1 MSEPVAEPE
10 PRLSHVS
17 AAGQP
22 LMVDVGAKPRSAR
35 RARARAEVVL
45 PDAVRALLRDGEL
58 HGAKGPV
65 FRTAITAGIMAAKR
79 TAELIPL
86 CHPIGLDSCDVT
98 VQLDAAGNAVVICA
112 AAVEHKTGVEMEAL
126 TGATVAALTIY
137 DMCKA
142 VSHDIAIREVR
153 LLEKSGGKSDYRA
166 AEAAGG

>member
-1 MSEPVAEPE
+1 ME

-22 LMVDVGAKPRSAR
+22 LMVDVGAKPRRAR

-45 PDAVRALLRDGEL
+45 PEAVRALLRDGEL

-65 FRTAITAGIMAAKR
+65 FQTAITAGIMAAKR

-86 CHPIGLDSCDVT
+86 CHPIGLDKCDVT
-98 VQLDAAGNAVVICA
+98 VQLNAAGNAVVTCA

-166 AEAAGG
+166 AEAADD

>member
-1 MSEPVAEPE
+1 MPEPAPGPEPV
-10 PRLSHVS
+10 LSHVS

-35 RARARAEVVL
+35 RARARAEVAL

-98 VQLDAAGNAVVICA
+98 VRLNAAGNAVVTCV

-166 AEAAGG
+166 AEAVDG

>member
-1 MSEPVAEPE
+1 MPEPAPGPEPV
-10 PRLSHVS
+10 LSHVS

-35 RARARAEVVL
+35 RARARAEVAL

-65 FRTAITAGIMAAKR
+65 FRTAIIAGIMAAKR

-98 VQLDAAGNAVVICA
+98 VQLNAAGNAVVTCV

-166 AEAAGG
+166 AEAVDG

>member
-1 MSEPVAEPE
+1 MSE
-10 PRLSHVS
+10 LSHIS

-22 LMVDVGAKPRSAR
+22 QMVDVGAKPRSAR
-35 RARARAEVVL
+35 LARARAEVVL

-65 FRTAITAGIMAAKR
+65 FQTAITAGIMAAKR

-86 CHPIGLDSCDVT
+86 CHPIGLDRCDVT
-98 VQLDAAGNAVVICA
+98 VQLNAAGNAVVTCA